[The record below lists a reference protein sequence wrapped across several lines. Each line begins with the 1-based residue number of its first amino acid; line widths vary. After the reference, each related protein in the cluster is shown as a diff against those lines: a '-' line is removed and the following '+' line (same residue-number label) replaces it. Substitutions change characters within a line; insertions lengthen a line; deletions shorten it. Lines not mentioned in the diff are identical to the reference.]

1 MEALSHDQLYS
12 PPVRTLDS
20 ELRRSETE
28 QLLHPDGP
36 PNPHPPPAG
45 PRGSTFVKDGPK
57 DGQAVVYGGA
67 VPAAAPEL
75 VLALLDAQL
84 HTLGHTGHNFDVI
97 ATEAQ
102 LLGDQAWDGAAE
114 QRLRAQGRVLL
125 AQGQGPA
132 GTQKTVARQ
141 AQST

>member
-1 MEALSHDQLYS
+1 MEES
-12 PPVRTLDS
+12 
-20 ELRRSETE
+20 LRPNVLP
-28 QLLHPDGP
+28 Q
-36 PNPHPPPAG
+36 PNPHPPPTR
-45 PRGSTFVKDGPK
+45 PRDSTFVKDRPK

-84 HTLGHTGHNFDVI
+84 HTLGHTGHDFDVI
-97 ATEAQ
+97 AAEAQ

-114 QRLRAQGRVLL
+114 QRLRTQGRVLL

-132 GTQKTVARQ
+132 GTQRAVALE
-141 AQST
+141 AQSTQPIMGTVFSL

>member
-1 MEALSHDQLYS
+1 MEES
-12 PPVRTLDS
+12 
-20 ELRRSETE
+20 
-28 QLLHPDGP
+28 LHPDGVP
-36 PNPHPPPAG
+36 HPTPHPPPSG
-45 PRGSTFVKDGPK
+45 PRDNTFVKDGPK

-84 HTLGHTGHNFDVI
+84 HALRHAGHDLDVI

-132 GTQKTVARQ
+132 GTRRTVALQ
-141 AQST
+141 AQNTEPITGIVSFSVALQGR